1 MEYGYVFSFP
11 SFLHFFGYM
20 VLICSPGWPKAHDP
34 PAFWMLGSDKKDF
47 ITTLVYHTV
56 ISLHWKTF
64 PYLFWTEVGKLL
76 LVKFRFM
83 DQQAELKFLYLSN
96 EKENKLPQIFYW
108 WNLRYINIWIQY
120 KSTSGKNLISL
131 RGYFFM

>member
-1 MEYGYVFSFP
+1 
-11 SFLHFFGYM
+11 
-20 VLICSPGWPKAHDP
+20 
-34 PAFWMLGSDKKDF
+34 MLGSDKKDF

-96 EKENKLPQIFYW
+96 EKENKLPQIFY
-108 WNLRYINIWIQY
+108 
-120 KSTSGKNLISL
+120 
-131 RGYFFM
+131 